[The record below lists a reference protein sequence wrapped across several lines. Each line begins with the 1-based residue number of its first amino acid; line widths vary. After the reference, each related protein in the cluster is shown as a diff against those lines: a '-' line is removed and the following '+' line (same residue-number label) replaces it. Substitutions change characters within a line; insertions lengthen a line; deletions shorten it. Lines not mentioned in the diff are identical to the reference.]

1 MDYFCCHN
9 DRDAKENIL
18 NGSSRES
25 NASSV
30 GLGRL
35 SVHVGRGGGRGR
47 VGRGDSNHSG
57 NYGSGR
63 GYPADRFHGG
73 RGGWGYDYPAGQFHD
88 GRECNDPAGR
98 FHSGG
103 GRGHGGSEGGGDRG
117 GGRGYNYHADR
128 FHGGGGRGHGGR
140 ERGGGGAMSQI
151 VREGGGHERK
161 APQVVRGGNGVGGEM
176 AKPIAPSQPTALAWA
191 PIQGLFIFV
200 W

>member
-73 RGGWGYDYPAGQFHD
+73 RGGWGYDYPVA
-88 GRECNDPAGR
+88 
-98 FHSGG
+98 
-103 GRGHGGSEGGGDRG
+103 
-117 GGRGYNYHADR
+117 ADR

-140 ERGGGGAMSQI
+140 GHGGREGGGDRGGGGAMSQI

-191 PIQGLFIFV
+191 PIQGMFIFV

>member
-35 SVHVGRGGGRGR
+35 SVHVGRGGGRGH

-73 RGGWGYDYPAGQFHD
+73 RGGWGYDYPAG
-88 GRECNDPAGR
+88 
-98 FHSGG
+98 
-103 GRGHGGSEGGGDRG
+103 
-117 GGRGYNYHADR
+117 R
-128 FHGGGGRGHGGR
+128 FHGGGGRGRGGR
-140 ERGGGGAMSQI
+140 GYNGSGRGYNYRPAPGHGDREGGRDRGGGAMSQF
-151 VREGGGHERK
+151 VREGGQRK

-191 PIQGLFIFV
+191 PIQGMFIFV

>member
-73 RGGWGYDYPAGQFHD
+73 RGGWGYDYPAGQANSTTVGNAMILLVD
-88 GRECNDPAGR
+88 STVVVVGDMVAVKAG
-98 FHSGG
+98 
-103 GRGHGGSEGGGDRG
+103 EIVEVVGDTIIMLIDSTVVVVG
-117 GGRGYNYHADR
+117 DMVVGNAG
-128 FHGGGGRGHGGR
+128 
-140 ERGGGGAMSQI
+140 EI
-151 VREGGGHERK
+151 VE
-161 APQVVRGGNGVGGEM
+161 VVV
-176 AKPIAPSQPTALAWA
+176 L
-191 PIQGLFIFV
+191 
-200 W
+200 

>member
-73 RGGWGYDYPAGQFHD
+73 
-88 GRECNDPAGR
+88 
-98 FHSGG
+98 G
-103 GRGHGGSEGGGDRG
+103 GRGH
-117 GGRGYNYHADR
+117 
-128 FHGGGGRGHGGR
+128 GGRGHGGR
-140 ERGGGGAMSQI
+140 EGGGDRGGGGAMSQI
-151 VREGGGHERK
+151 VREGGQERELGK
-161 APQVVRGGNGVGGEM
+161 GKRRVGRGR
-176 AKPIAPSQPTALAWA
+176 
-191 PIQGLFIFV
+191 
-200 W
+200 

>member
-73 RGGWGYDYPAGQFHD
+73 RGGWGYDYPAGQANSTTVGNAMILLVD
-88 GRECNDPAGR
+88 STVVVVGDMVVGKAG
-98 FHSGG
+98 
-103 GRGHGGSEGGGDRG
+103 EIVEVVGDTIIMLI
-117 GGRGYNYHADR
+117 D
-128 FHGGGGRGHGGR
+128 
-140 ERGGGGAMSQI
+140 ST
-151 VREGGGHERK
+151 
-161 APQVVRGGNGVGGEM
+161 VVVVGDMVVGNAEVVV
-176 AKPIAPSQPTALAWA
+176 L
-191 PIQGLFIFV
+191 
-200 W
+200 